1 MGIMLKELLRM
12 SCFKDSKLVAG
23 NVKNR
28 NINVEGITVIEVP
41 DIVDWI
47 NGGEL
52 LLTSFYTIDKDIE
65 AQKSLIS
72 GLAKKGAAA
81 IVIKISRFLSEI
93 PQEVIDVANK
103 LDFPIIQISG
113 STKYIDIMYPV
124 MGEIFNDQVNKL
136 NYYKTCHK
144 KFSELSLKMKGI
156 SSVAKT
162 LGDLIENP
170 VVIFDSELN
179 PIAWNKKEY
188 KNIKIEG
195 EEFKSSLIKG
205 YPFYNI
211 KIKGPTT
218 NEEDFI
224 MLEPIQ
230 VLNEIRG
237 YLGVHELNKEME
249 DLDFIAFESAA
260 NTLRL
265 EMLKDVAVNEVELKY
280 KGELMED
287 LISGNFQDIEDIYDK
302 SSILGWDLKRKFIV
316 VLVNIAKYEQHIK
329 CKKNLTEG
337 LHMLIQRTLK
347 IIDRVA
353 YHYTNDYI
361 SIKKGDNVIILWPV
375 EEEFDIRSTNNTI
388 KEFGRKVQKGVND
401 EFPEVELS
409 IGIGNIAQDINVI
422 NKSYTEAVD
431 AVKIGSTIFGSA
443 PIITFEELGI
453 YKLLCRYENREELE
467 RFVHPALLNLRNYDK
482 ETNNQLVETL
492 EIYLSCNQNAVKTA
506 EELFIHYKTMLYRL
520 NRIKEIMQLDIEDRS
535 YMLEIEVGLKI
546 LRIIDQK

>member
-23 NVKNR
+23 NIKNR

-162 LGDLIENP
+162 LGELIENP

-179 PIAWNKKEY
+179 PIAWNRKEY
-188 KNIKIEG
+188 KDIKIKG
-195 EEFKSSLIKG
+195 EDFKSSLIKG

-211 KIKGPTT
+211 KIERSNS
-218 NEEDFI
+218 NEEEFI

-287 LISGNFQDIEDIYDK
+287 LISGNFQDAEDIYDK

-316 VLVNIAKYEQHIK
+316 VLVNISKYEDHIK
-329 CKKNLTEG
+329 CKRNLTEG
-337 LHMLIQRTLK
+337 LHMLIQKTLK

-361 SIKKGDNVIILWPV
+361 SIKKGDNIIILWPI
-375 EEEFDIRSTNNTI
+375 EEEFDIKATNNII
-388 KEFGRKVQKGVND
+388 KEFGRKVRKGVND
-401 EFPEVELS
+401 EFPRVKLS
-409 IGIGNIAQDINVI
+409 IGIGNIAEDINVI
-422 NKSYTEAVD
+422 NKSYTEAID
-431 AVKIGSTIFGSA
+431 SVKIGSKIFGSE
-443 PIITFEELGI
+443 PIVTFEELGI